1 MTLSETHLAGG
12 MPVSLQDAVE
22 FHHHALLR
30 LGRSPQTLRLYRI
43 YQGSFLTFLD
53 EQRLEP
59 SLDALTPQFV
69 REWQSWLRS
78 RSTGRRGGAVTE
90 KQGVMTLKTW
100 GRFLWEN
107 DVYAFD
113 PLARLKTPRVQKIHR
128 KPFTEDETR
137 RLVQAAAAGSNP
149 IRDRA
154 LLLLMF
160 DTGCRVGELCAAT
173 LADLDVDQGTILFN
187 KTKNGHPRMVRF
199 RVPDRRDGGPALQAM
214 RQWLK
219 VRDARPGI
227 ENIFTTRERLP
238 LSTRRVREIF
248 EQLGTAAR
256 VAGAGPHRA
265 RHTNASQFLAERP
278 GAEIQLRSRLG
289 HLGHDQLADYIS
301 ISDQTASE
309 AAGVASISNK
319 WNLGSGAQPTRS
331 RASVAGPTPARF
343 CPACGYQRA
352 DGHRFCAGCGRAIEG
367 AA

>member
-12 MPVSLQDAVE
+12 MPANLRDAVE

-30 LGRSPQTLRLYRI
+30 LRRSPQTLRLYRI
-43 YQGSFLTFLD
+43 YQASFLAFLD
-53 EQRLEP
+53 EQGLEP
-59 SLDALTPQFV
+59 TLDALTPQFV

-113 PLARLKTPRVQKIHR
+113 PLGRLKTPRVQKIHR
-128 KPFTEDETR
+128 KPFTQEETT
-137 RLVQAAAAGSNP
+137 RLVQAASAGSNP

-199 RVPDRRDGGPALQAM
+199 RVPERRDGGPALQAL

-219 VRDARPGI
+219 VRDARTGI
-227 ENIFTTRERLP
+227 DNIFTTRERLP

-248 EQLGTAAR
+248 ETLGEAAR
-256 VAGAGPHRA
+256 VPQAGPHRA
-265 RHTNASQFLAERP
+265 RHTSASEFLAERP

-289 HLGHDQLADYIS
+289 HVGKDQLADYVS
-301 ISDQTASE
+301 ISDATAVE

-319 WNLGSGAQPTRS
+319 WNLGSGTQPTRKKATAAIS
-331 RASVAGPTPARF
+331 PPARF